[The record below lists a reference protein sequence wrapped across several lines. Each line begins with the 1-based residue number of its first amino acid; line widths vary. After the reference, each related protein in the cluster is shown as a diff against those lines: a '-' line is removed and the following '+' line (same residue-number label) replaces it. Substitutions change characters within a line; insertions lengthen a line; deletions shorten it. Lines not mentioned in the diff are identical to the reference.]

1 MSNTAAASQ
10 EYLKNAVMTASPE
23 QLQLMLLDGA
33 LRFSK
38 RALAALEAGEIEAG
52 YNALERAQ
60 RIVLELWNGMRR
72 DINPELVDQMASLYS
87 FIHRRLV
94 DANIERERVPIQEA
108 IRILEHQRE
117 TWVLLMEQIAADSD
131 AQLPDS
137 TSDAAA
143 PDRPD
148 SILSIEG

>member
-1 MSNTAAASQ
+1 MSNKAAASQ
-10 EYLKNAVMTASPE
+10 EYVKSAVMTASPE

-38 RALAALEAGEIEAG
+38 RALAALEAGEIEG
-52 YNALERAQ
+52 CYNALDRAQ

-117 TWVLLMEQIAADSD
+117 TWILLMEKIASEREPHI
-131 AQLPDS
+131 PDS
-137 TSDAAA
+137 ASDAAA
-143 PDRPD
+143 SDRPD
-148 SILSIEG
+148 SVLSIEG